1 MDRCALVGARLI
13 DPDRNEVRDQTL
25 LIEDG
30 RIVDHVAPRRALAP
44 DWRRVD
50 CSGRLVAPGFID
62 VHFHGELFDAVP
74 GRFAAAL
81 AHASASLPA
90 SGTTAWLATTMSW
103 SDTEL
108 APRVSQLADSI
119 SADPPTGAVC
129 LGLHL
134 EGPWLSDSMP
144 GAMAREAIRPFRA
157 ARDEA
162 VLDRAGDRLRM
173 VTLAP
178 EAAGADALL
187 DSLARRGVVASLGHS
202 NASAAQIHAGIGRG
216 LAHVTH
222 LFNAMG
228 PFHHRAPG
236 VAGSVLAIDR
246 LSCDLI
252 GDGYHVHPD
261 VFRIAARALGERLML
276 ISDRVDFTATD
287 AAADPT
293 RDPDA
298 PLRLADGTIAGSQL
312 GLDQAVRNA
321 VLFSGMS
328 LTDAVA
334 AATIRPARLLGIE
347 RERGTLWPGA
357 RADLAILDEAGQLV
371 ETWIGGRPVYGAK
384 SVAN

>member
-1 MDRCALVGARLI
+1 MDRCALIGARLI

-30 RIVDHVAPRRALAP
+30 RIVDHVAPSAALAP
-44 DWRRVD
+44 DWRRVEQ
-50 CSGRLVAPGFID
+50 SGRLVAPGFID
-62 VHFHGELFDAVP
+62 VHFHGELFDAP
-74 GRFAAAL
+74 PARFGGAL
-81 AHASASLPA
+81 ARASESLPA

-103 SDTEL
+103 SDAEL
-108 APRVSQLADSI
+108 GPRVARLVDSI
-119 SADPPTGAVC
+119 AAAPPSGAVC
-129 LGLHL
+129 LGVHL
-134 EGPWLSDSMP
+134 EGPWLSETMP

-162 VLDRAGDRLRM
+162 ALDRAEGWLRM

-178 EAAGADALL
+178 EATGADALL

-202 NASAAQIHAGIGRG
+202 NASAAQIRAGIDRG
-216 LAHVTH
+216 LVHVTH

-236 VAGSVLAIDR
+236 VAGSVLALDR

-252 GDGYHVHPD
+252 GDGHHVHPD
-261 VFRIAARALGERLML
+261 VFRIAARALGDRLLL
-276 ISDRVDFTATD
+276 ISDRVDFSAAD
-287 AAADPT
+287 AAVDPT
-293 RDPDA
+293 RDPGA

-321 VLFSGMS
+321 MQFSGMS
-328 LTDAVA
+328 LVEAVA

-347 RERGTLWPGA
+347 RERGALWPGA
-357 RADLAILDEAGQLV
+357 RADLAILDETGRLV
-371 ETWIGGRPVYGAK
+371 ETWIAGRKVYGSA
-384 SVAN
+384 STAS